1 MPSFQLPGGAP
12 SVGPTKGKKSSNV
25 MEGELLLFFFNP
37 ANFIGHYNDYK
48 LLVLDSPST
57 SAAISAAASATS
69 TSVSSAAEHPSLQSE
84 AAVSVTSAT
93 SAASAAATTTATS
106 ALSSTHST
114 GS

>member
-25 MEGELLLFFFNP
+25 MEGELLLFFNP

-84 AAVSVTSAT
+84 AAVSVTSTT
-93 SAASAAATTTATS
+93 SAASAATTTATS
-106 ALSSTHST
+106 ALSSTNST